1 LPLGAKDEKRRK
13 DKIMF
18 SFQKKNVP
26 SLPDELKRKLV
37 TITDFLATMPPG
49 SRSEFI
55 NEFIAKKVGEA
66 IGEHYKKMI
75 EMESEEVQAALRTQL
90 SIKQAQ
96 QANEAIPQVMRI
108 IKNALEE
115 IDEIYQSG
123 KFKPGSPTEQ
133 IWKMVL
139 VAAEMRVVNASLQ
152 AYDGMGIAF
161 NDAVDIIQI
170 MMDGYKQKFLPPSQQ
185 KPTTIDESDT

>member
-1 LPLGAKDEKRRK
+1 
-13 DKIMF
+13 MF

-37 TITDFLATMPPG
+37 TITDFLATMPPT

-66 IGEHYKKMI
+66 IGEHYRKMI
-75 EMESEEVQAALRTQL
+75 EMESEEVQAALLTQL

-108 IKNALEE
+108 IKNALTE

-123 KFKPGSPTEQ
+123 KFQSGGPTEQ

-139 VAAEMRVVNASLQ
+139 VAAEMRVVNVSLQ
-152 AYDGMGIAF
+152 AYDGMGVAF

-185 KPTTIDESDT
+185 KPATFDESDT